1 VPDGDVPLTSP
12 CGNDAA
18 PGRSERTI
26 VTMPHDTERE
36 ATKEKSVAGNILRGS
51 MGNLVEWYDFYSFTI
66 FGTYFAHAFFASGK
80 EDTDLLGVLGIFAA
94 GFVMRPVGSW
104 FFGRY
109 ADRKGRR
116 AALTVSVLMMAGG
129 SLLIAVTP
137 GVDTLGVG
145 ATILLFVARL
155 VQGFSVGGEYG
166 TSATYMSEMA
176 TRKRRGFYSSFQYV
190 TLVSGQVLALI
201 VQIILQSTLSDED
214 LHDWGWRIPFV
225 IGALAA
231 VTVMWMRRGMTESVP
246 QEQLDAAKN
255 AVRGEAAPGTFRLLR
270 QHWKAFLTVIGLTM
284 GGTVAFYTF
293 TTYMQILMLGT
304 LKEKSTVTTVNFFAL
319 LIFMVLQPVYGMIS
333 DRIGRKP
340 LLLWFGIGGVLFTWP
355 IMNALSHTA
364 SPLLS
369 FLLMMGALLI
379 VLGYTSIN
387 ALVKS
392 ELFPRSIRALGVGLG
407 YGIANAL
414 FGGTAPFI
422 GKALHTAGADGVFF
436 TYVTA
441 CIAISL
447 AVYIWAFSNKGPTQL
462 DVEEG
467 DAFDQKTKEPAL
479 T

>member
-1 VPDGDVPLTSP
+1 MIITDDQ
-12 CGNDAA
+12 
-18 PGRSERTI
+18 
-26 VTMPHDTERE
+26 ERE
-36 ATKEKSVAGNILRGS
+36 RAKQKSVAGNIMRGS
-51 MGNLVEWYDFYSFTI
+51 MGNMVEWYDFYSFTI

-80 EDTDLLGVLGIFAA
+80 EGTDLLGVLGLFAA

-104 FFGRY
+104 YFGRY

-129 SLLIAVTP
+129 SLMIAITP
-137 GVDTLGVG
+137 GVGTIGIG
-145 ATILLFVARL
+145 ATLLLFTARL
-155 VQGFSVGGEYG
+155 IQGFSVGGEYG

-176 TRKRRGFYSSFQYV
+176 TRNRRGFFSSFQYV
-190 TLVSGQVLALI
+190 TLVSGQVLALTL
-201 VQIILQSTLSDED
+201 QMILQSTLTDEQ
-214 LHDWGWRIPFV
+214 LHAWGWRIPFV
-225 IGALAA
+225 VGAIAA
-231 VTVMWMRRGMTESVP
+231 VTVMWMRRGMVESVP
-246 QEQLDAAKN
+246 QEQMDAAKN
-255 AVRGEAAPGTFRLLR
+255 AVPGEAAPGSLRLLY
-270 QHWKAFLTVIGLTM
+270 QHRKAFLVVIGMTM

-304 LKEKSTVTTVNFFAL
+304 LHDKATVTTVNFFAL

-340 LLLWFGIGGVLFTWP
+340 LLLWFGIGGVLLTWP
-355 IMNALSHTA
+355 IMSALSNTKSA
-364 SPLLS
+364 LQS
-369 FLLMMGALLI
+369 FFLMMCALLI

-407 YGIANAL
+407 YGIANAA

-422 GKALHTAGADGVFF
+422 GKALHNANADGIFF
-436 TYVTA
+436 TYVTV

-447 AVYIWAFSNKGPTQL
+447 AVYIWAFSNKGRTQL

-467 DAFDQKTKEPAL
+467 DAFGCAERAKVKAL